1 MENEWG
7 NFSTSLWD
15 LMYNTWTIL
24 ARYYLK
30 KLFYHYIYTYIINII
45 RKLFTKL
52 FYIMLFVFFFFFS
65 QTRMRYIYFNLANK
79 TPRQRLLLSFSSIN
93 FVKHVSAYVLNCYYM
108 LFVGCYLFTK
118 ILVSARNILMII
130 ITTYLF
136 GKIYHK
142 IKNCFLHKLK
152 RYCLI
157 PNRKLNFFYEENKIK
172 TQL

>member
-1 MENEWG
+1 
-7 NFSTSLWD
+7 
-15 LMYNTWTIL
+15 MYYTWTIL

-52 FYIMLFVFFFFFS
+52 FYIMLFVFFFFS

-79 TPRQRLLLSFSSIN
+79 TPRQRLLLSFSAIN